1 MQPLTHTKLLNLVDF
16 FYISK
21 AFDKVWHEG
30 FIFKLKSMGI
40 SNALLNLIERFFEN
54 RFQGVVLSGQTSEW
68 LPDQVG
74 VSDLF

>member
-1 MQPLTHTKLLNLVDF
+1 MAHKTCTAFGAYQTLESRGF

-54 RFQGVVLSGQTSEW
+54 RFQGVVLSGQSGYQ
-68 LPDQVG
+68 LK
-74 VSDLF
+74 